1 MLTTAQVWKQE
12 GKEEGIEQG
21 MQQGMQKGEY
31 ANARAVILRGLFRL
45 QNPLLLSELTGLSMA
60 EVTALAKAYEKVRE
74 AWELN
79 KTNVKAL
86 AKLSSLSEKEVQ
98 ILVKCFENKA

>member
-60 EVTALAKAYEKVRE
+60 EVTALTKAYEKVRE
-74 AWELN
+74 AWER
-79 KTNVKAL
+79 
-86 AKLSSLSEKEVQ
+86 SEERRVGKECD
-98 ILVKCFENKA
+98 IPCRSRWSPYH